1 MTFSKLMSRT
11 GMDLGVRY
19 VLSSIQCGTT
29 VGMTVFLF
37 LETSSVRYRNYR
49 KPQTEQLRYTG
60 SKASVVRQDQQN
72 LYKEDIKSE
81 CHGISPEGS

>member
-1 MTFSKLMSRT
+1 MIFSKLMSRT

-19 VLSSIQCGTT
+19 VLSSIRCGTT
-29 VGMTVFLF
+29 VGMTSLSL

-49 KPQTEQLRYTG
+49 KPQTEQLRHTG

-81 CHGISPEGS
+81 CHEISPESS